1 MIDYCG
7 QICYP
12 SIFFLM
18 MFWNGVFELWIKD
31 IYLLVKIVDNLMFCF
46 ENFGFEYVLAIMIW
60 CLVFTLGA
68 LYFYIFVD

>member
-7 QICYP
+7 QIYYP
-12 SIFFLM
+12 SIFFFFNDVLKWC
-18 MFWNGVFELWIKD
+18 FWIVDKGH
-31 IYLLVKIVDNLMFCF
+31 VKIVDNLMFCF